1 METQKQ
7 IRNPIAPFGLWMAA
21 LLLSV
26 NSGCS
31 SIIGPHQIK
40 VQQAHGVKVVHVE
53 GYGCNAL
60 FQNDTA
66 ALHLGWFQRTLVFE
80 QDVDTEEDV
89 MEERFDLFSKL
100 PSGFSYHQSV
110 VDVGACAA
118 WEPSFRGFS
127 LGFQSRSVSRLPVE
141 DSMIFESTLRSDDE
155 VISNFLLHKLP

>member
-1 METQKQ
+1 MEAQLKV
-7 IRNPIAPFGLWMAA
+7 RKPIAPFGLWMGM
-21 LLLSV
+21 LFLSV

-31 SIIGPHQIK
+31 SIVGPHQIK
-40 VQQAHGVKVVHVE
+40 VQLAPGVKVVDVE

-80 QDVDTEEDV
+80 QDVDTEERV
-89 MEERFDLFSKL
+89 MEGRFGFFSKL

-118 WEPSFRGFS
+118 WEPTFRGFS
-127 LGFQSRSVSRLPVE
+127 FGFQSRSLSRLPIE
-141 DSMIFESTLRSDDE
+141 ENLILDSTHGSKDKGIKCFS
-155 VISNFLLHKLP
+155 LHKLP

>member
-1 METQKQ
+1 METQQQ
-7 IRNPIAPFGLWMAA
+7 IRNPIAPFGLWMGM
-21 LLLSV
+21 LFLSA

-31 SIIGPHQIK
+31 SIVGPHQIK

-80 QDVDTEEDV
+80 QDVGAEEDV
-89 MEERFDLFSKL
+89 MEGRFGLFSKL

-110 VDVGACAA
+110 VDVGVCAA

-141 DSMIFESTLRSDDE
+141 DSLIFESTHRSADE
-155 VISNFLLHKLP
+155 GISNYFLHKLP